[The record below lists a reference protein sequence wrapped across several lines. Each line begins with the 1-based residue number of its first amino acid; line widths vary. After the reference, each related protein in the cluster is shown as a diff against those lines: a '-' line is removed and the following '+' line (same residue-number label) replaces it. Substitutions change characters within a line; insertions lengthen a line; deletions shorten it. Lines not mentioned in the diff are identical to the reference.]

1 MLPRRLTWNK
11 AAEACRAVHKDAHLL
26 AIRSAREQ
34 QDVAGMLTRISSE
47 WHIVCIFSVVLAS

>member
-1 MLPRRLTWNK
+1 
-11 AAEACRAVHKDAHLL
+11 VHKDAHLL